1 MFVNIKCIQERTIS
15 KRPDNDSI
23 YEESV
28 WGMNLKHLE
37 NSVKILVNMENIL
50 YLCIYKMLRL

>member
-1 MFVNIKCIQERTIS
+1 MTTFCFASQERTIS
-15 KRPDNDSI
+15 KRLKNDGV

-37 NSVKILVNMENIL
+37 NSVKILVKMENIL
-50 YLCIYKMLRL
+50 YLCIYRML

>member
-15 KRPDNDSI
+15 KRPNDGI

-37 NSVKILVNMENIL
+37 NSVKILVKMENIL
-50 YLCIYKMLRL
+50 YLCIYKMP